1 YAALIGMADL
11 ADAIG
16 VPDGSRWRVEAT
28 ALRDRINADFWLDDE
43 DTYALALDR
52 DKRPC
57 AVVTSNP
64 GHLLFCGVPD
74 PPRAQRLAARLLRTD
89 LFCGWGLRTLA
100 SGQIRYN
107 PMSYHNGSVWPHDN
121 SIVAAGLRRYGRVDG
136 VLQVL
141 GALVEAALQFE
152 DRRLPELFCGFARRR
167 DTAPVPYPVACRP
180 QAWAA
185 GSVFLLLEAVLGL
198 EADGLQ
204 GRVVFRQPQ
213 LPPWLAALEIRN
225 LRVGAARLDLNVLHG
240 KYGGSVEIM
249 RKEGEVEVVETR

>member
-1 YAALIGMADL
+1 MADL
-11 ADAIG
+11 ADAVG
-16 VPDGSRWRVEAT
+16 VPDGSRWRAEAT
-28 ALRDRINADFWLDDE
+28 ALRDRINADFWLDEE

-74 PPRAQRLAARLLRTD
+74 PARAQRLAARLLRTD
-89 LFCGWGLRTLA
+89 LFCGWGIRTLA

-121 SIVAAGLRRYGRVDG
+121 SLVAAGLRRYGRVDG

-167 DTAPVPYPVACRP
+167 DMAPVPYPVACRP

-198 EADGLQ
+198 EVDGLA

-225 LRVGAARLDLNVLHG
+225 LQVGTARIDLNVLHG

-249 RKEGEVEVVETR
+249 RKEGDVEVVETR